1 MKNSVEEWAAK
12 KKEHHERRKE
22 EALKR
27 NPIFTRGANKEESMT
42 FFTLS
47 KKDKFGFNILQEENE

>member
-1 MKNSVEEWAAK
+1 MKSSVEDWASRK
-12 KKEHHERRKE
+12 KVHHETRKQ

-42 FFTLS
+42 FFKLS
-47 KKDKFGFNILQEENE
+47 KKDKFGFNIL